1 MKKIVFTLQIIA
13 LLIVALACSKSEE
26 PVVPKTKTELLAG
39 TVSKSWKNTKAQA
52 TNSQNLSIDLVV
64 TQPLCITDNVVT
76 FFPNNTYEFREGAT
90 KCNDKD
96 PDLLIKANWSFSS
109 DETKFTID
117 KIDYQGQTYTNT
129 TFEIV
134 ELTEDMFV
142 GKTTLKYGA
151 DTYQF
156 QATFE
161 AIK

>member
-90 KCNDKD
+90 KCKVDD